1 MKVFFTLLLIGFT
14 YFTSYG
20 QIFFGEQQLISASGI
35 SRPETIFS
43 TDLDGDGDMDIL
55 TSSYGDKSVSWFENL
70 DGMGNFTPPVFLD
83 PDVPQP
89 AGAIAEDLDGDGDPD
104 IIYASWE
111 RDEIFWK
118 KNLGAGLFGNPQI
131 IDDYASGVWKLYS
144 SDIDGDGDPDLVVPL
159 REGHGVVW
167 YENMDGTGN
176 FSEKKWIDSNMQNA
190 REAFPADI
198 DGDGFTDIVSLDWST
213 GTAIWYRNEDGKGNF
228 SVRKTITDQL
238 NYPEKLICIDLDGNG
253 YPDILTGSYPDLLFI
268 KNTGNQGLFEEPV
281 EVSDSDDIG
290 DFYVTDFNN
299 DTNPDILVTHSY
311 LNTLGWYQN
320 NGQGGFNDL
329 HEIAGNFEGY
339 TKVNGADFDM
349 DGDMDLLGSI
359 SFTSTLTIHYNL
371 DGAGTTGIEGIVT
384 RPEISG
390 PGDLFLHDSQGNGQ
404 EDIFVA
410 AKSDNAVFV
419 YEKAQRNTIYG
430 TAKKIAEIITPSSI
444 YLKDLDGDNIADLLA
459 CSEESGQVIWWKN
472 NGQNNFGPAAQIV
485 NFGPGTSCVYSADLD
500 GDGDHDVLVANQWSN
515 KVVWFENNGNAGF
528 STEKLVGEG
537 LNGATDIFVEDLFGD
552 GLPDILVASK
562 YSRVSYF
569 QNNGNKTFSPEI
581 VIENMMNGVE
591 KVWAVDMDGDGDI
604 DMLAHNY
611 DKLIWYER
619 PNSSGARS
627 MRHVIN
633 VNDYLYNIGFVFPKD
648 VNGDGLMDVF
658 ASWGQSGNISW
669 FQQEP
674 ETKQFSKQDIAPH
687 IINGPTVINAM
698 DVDGDGRKDL
708 ISTSFLDNKIAWY
721 KNERIPEFTAQPYD
735 AEICQSGQATFMA
748 SMQDASAFKWQMTPD
763 LSRNFVD
770 ITEGEYFSGVNTPT
784 LLVNIPDPSFDQ
796 AKFRCLARYKGLEF
810 ASGEASLEV
819 DRLIDANAGEDQQ
832 ICNNYIYVN
841 GNLPQEGSGQWSVIQ
856 GGANFADPTASFTR
870 VEQLQSG
877 ENILLW
883 VIVNGVC
890 TSSDQVI
897 ITVLDSSRIEN
908 HTQSVE
914 AILGTTATMMVEA
927 TGQDLQY
934 GWYKEGT
941 VLEDDGR
948 IQGSKSAQL
957 TISDISNA
965 DQGIYQ
971 CRVNGL
977 CNAVY
982 TAEIPLS
989 VVTSTGEPDNSSI
1002 KVFPN
1007 PVLNQLYINTG
1018 QDIKQAS
1025 IFNAT
1030 GEKMISASTKDTIK
1044 SLDLSSFPSGMYLV
1058 GILTKDHWQYFR
1070 VLKL

>member
-1 MKVFFTLLLIGFT
+1 MKNIFSLILISFTGFI
-14 YFTSYG
+14 SYG
-20 QIFFGEQQLISASGI
+20 QIFFGEQQLISTAGI

-55 TSSYGDKSVSWFENL
+55 TSNYGDKSVSWFENL
-70 DGMGNFTPPVFLD
+70 DGKGNFSPPVFLD

-89 AGAIAEDLDGDGDPD
+89 AGAIANDLDGDGDPD

-118 KNLGAGLFGNPQI
+118 KNLGSGIFGNPQI

-144 SDIDGDGDPDLVVPL
+144 SDIDGDGDADLIIPL
-159 REGHGVVW
+159 REGHGLVW
-167 YENMDGTGN
+167 YENMDGSGN

-190 REAFPADI
+190 REAYPADV
-198 DGDGFTDIVSLDWST
+198 DGDSFIDILTLDWSA

-228 SVRKTITDQL
+228 SDRKIITEQL
-238 NYPEKLICIDLDGNG
+238 TYPEKLICFDLDGNG
-253 YPDILTGSYPDLLFI
+253 YPDILTGSYPDLLLI
-268 KNTGNQGLFEEPV
+268 KNTGNLGLFEDPLK
-281 EVSDSDDIG
+281 VSESDDIG

-299 DTNPDILVTHSY
+299 DTHPDILVTHSY
-311 LNTLGWYQN
+311 LNKLGWFQN
-320 NGQGGFNDL
+320 DGQGGFYDL

-339 TKVNGADFDM
+339 TKVNGADFDR

-359 SFTSTLTIHYNL
+359 SFTSSLTIHFNL
-371 DGAGTTGIEGIVT
+371 DGAGTTGTEEIVT

-390 PGDLFLHDSQGNGQ
+390 PSDLFLHDSNGNGQ
-404 EDIFVA
+404 QDIFVA

-419 YEKAQRNTIYG
+419 YEQAQRNAGFG

-444 YLKDLDGDNIADLLA
+444 FLKDLDGDDIADLLA

-472 NGQNNFGPAAQIV
+472 NGQNSFGPAVQIV

-500 GDGDHDVLVANQWSN
+500 DDGDQDVLVANQWSD

-528 STEKLVGEG
+528 STEKPVGEG

-569 QNNGNKTFSPEI
+569 QNIGNKTFSPEI

-591 KVWAVDMDGDGDI
+591 KVWALDMDGDGDNDI
-604 DMLAHNY
+604 LTHNY

-619 PNSSGARS
+619 ANSSGVRS

-633 VNDYLYNIGFVFPKD
+633 ENDYLYNIGFVFPAD

-658 ASWGQSGNISW
+658 TSWGQSGNISW

-674 ETKQFSKQDIAPH
+674 ETKQFSKQGIAPH
-687 IINGPTVINAM
+687 IINGPVVLNAT
-698 DVDGDGRKDL
+698 DVDGDGQNDL
-708 ISTSFLDNKIAWY
+708 ISASYLDNKIAWF
-721 KNERIPEFTAQPYD
+721 KNEMVPEFSAQPND
-735 AEICQSGQATFMA
+735 AAICQSGQATFMS

-763 LSRNFVD
+763 LSRSFVD

-784 LLVNIPDPSFDQ
+784 LIVNIPDPSFDQ

-810 ASGEASLEV
+810 PSTEALLEV
-819 DRLIDANAGEDQQ
+819 DRLIVANAGEDQQ
-832 ICNNYIYVN
+832 ICNDYIYVN
-841 GNLPQEGSGQWSVIQ
+841 GNWPQEGSGHWSVIQ
-856 GGANFADPTASFTR
+856 GGANFIDPTAPFTR

-877 ENILLW
+877 DNKLVWE
-883 VIVNGVC
+883 IVNGLC
-890 TSSDQVI
+890 SSSDQLI
-897 ITVLDSSRIEN
+897 ITVLDSSRIES
-908 HTQSVE
+908 HTQAVE
-914 AILGTTATMMVEA
+914 AIMGTTATLLVEA
-927 TGQDLQY
+927 TGKDLQY
-934 GWYKEGT
+934 EWYKDGIA
-941 VLEDDGR
+941 LEDDER
-948 IQGSKSAQL
+948 IQGAKSAQL
-957 TISDISNA
+957 TISEISNN
-965 DQGIYQ
+965 DQGYYQ
-971 CRVNGL
+971 CWVNGF
-977 CNAVY
+977 CNTVFTAV
-982 TAEIPLS
+982 IPVS
-989 VVTSTGEPDNSSI
+989 VITSTGEPDNSSI

-1007 PVLNQLYINTG
+1007 PVLNQLHINTG
-1018 QDIKQAS
+1018 QDINQAN

-1030 GEKMISASTKDTIK
+1030 GEKLIAVSTKDTIK
-1044 SLDLSSFPSGMYLV
+1044 ALDLTGFQTGMYLV
-1058 GILTKDHWQYFR
+1058 GFLSKDQWHYFR
-1070 VLKL
+1070 ILKL